1 MRLPPLPAD
10 QWDDRTR
17 DAFRT
22 LLPRARRNPVGA
34 GPAMAP
40 LARHPDLTEAFLGFS
55 VYLLFRSTLP
65 PRIRELVILRVAH
78 RRGCDYE
85 WVHHSRF
92 GQEAGLTS
100 AEIDAVARGE
110 AADEFE
116 RLVLSSVDELDEKS
130 ELSDET
136 WAALAEQLDEK
147 QRMDLI
153 FTVGGYVALS
163 MALNTFGVQPE
174 HRSIESGPK
183 AAAER
188 NHEGPPSER
197 INTER

>member
-17 DAFRT
+17 DAFRA
-22 LLPRARRNPVGA
+22 LLPRAMRNPESA

-65 PRIRELVILRVAH
+65 PRVRELAILRVAH
-78 RRGCDYE
+78 NRGCAYE
-85 WVHHSRF
+85 WVHHISF

-100 AEIDAVARGE
+100 AEIDAVAHGQGS
-110 AADEFE
+110 DEFD
-116 RLVLSSVDELDEKS
+116 RLILASVDELDAKS

-136 WAALAEQLDEK
+136 WAALAERLDEK
-147 QRMDLI
+147 QRMDLV
-153 FTVGGYVALS
+153 FTIGGYIAMS
-163 MALNTFGVQPE
+163 MALNTFGVQPD
-174 HRSIESGPK
+174 H
-183 AAAER
+183 
-188 NHEGPPSER
+188 
-197 INTER
+197 